1 MVLPVAGE
9 LPKLSEGDLPMD
21 ILHNLSFK
29 HGILIGIA
37 AIIVFILLCQYL
49 LWYVALA
56 LLIMWLPWCIR
67 YTVDLFEKDCTLAL
81 YFMFIALQTI
91 HMGEHV
97 AQMVQIHILGRMFS
111 MSHGIFGAALDVEM
125 LHFAFDSLW
134 IPFWTIY
141 LIYKRRDIWM
151 IVMLPLVL
159 LHCCEHI
166 VIMDFYLRTGI
177 TGSPGIMA
185 MGGLIGSPLSRPD
198 LHFLYNLAEESFMVW
213 GFKKAVEA

>member
-1 MVLPVAGE
+1 ME
-9 LPKLSEGDLPMD
+9 LT
-21 ILHNLSFK
+21 FK
-29 HGILIGIA
+29 QGILAGILTN
-37 AIIVFILLCQYL
+37 IIFILICQYL
-49 LWYVALA
+49 LWALA
-56 LLIMWLPWCIR
+56 LLILLAWMPLCIR
-67 YTVDLFEKDCTLAL
+67 YTLDLLKRDYTLAL
-81 YFMFIALQTI
+81 YFIFVALQSI
-91 HMGEHV
+91 HMSEHI
-97 AQMVQIHILGRMFS
+97 AQMVQTHILVRMFS
-111 MSHGIFGAALDVEM
+111 QSHGIFGAALDVEL

-134 IPFWTIY
+134 IPFWTLY

-166 VIMDFYLRTGI
+166 VIMDYYLRTGI

-185 MGGLIGSPLSRPD
+185 IGGLIGSPLSRPD